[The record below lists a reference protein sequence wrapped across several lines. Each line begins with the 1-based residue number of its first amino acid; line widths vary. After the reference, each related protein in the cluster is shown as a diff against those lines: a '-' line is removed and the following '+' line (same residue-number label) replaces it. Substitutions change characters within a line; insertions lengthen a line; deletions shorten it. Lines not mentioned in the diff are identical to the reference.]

1 MRTCPDKCI
10 IKVELGNLNMPVYE
24 LISGTVYVEPLKI
37 YESVLLGDIE
47 SWFLFERINP
57 QVWKLDDVVAIEI
70 CVETFN
76 KNGLIDRNGVLLTRI
91 DDDTFS
97 VSQQQYRINKRG
109 SLFTW
114 YKIQKM
120 EISL

>member
-1 MRTCPDKCI
+1 
-10 IKVELGNLNMPVYE
+10 MPVYE

-70 CVETFN
+70 CV
-76 KNGLIDRNGVLLTRI
+76 
-91 DDDTFS
+91 
-97 VSQQQYRINKRG
+97 
-109 SLFTW
+109 
-114 YKIQKM
+114 
-120 EISL
+120 

>member
-47 SWFLFERINP
+47 YWFLFERINP

-70 CVETFN
+70 CV
-76 KNGLIDRNGVLLTRI
+76 
-91 DDDTFS
+91 
-97 VSQQQYRINKRG
+97 
-109 SLFTW
+109 
-114 YKIQKM
+114 
-120 EISL
+120 

>member
-1 MRTCPDKCI
+1 MLVD
-10 IKVELGNLNMPVYE
+10 E

-37 YESVLLGDIE
+37 YEPVLLGDIE

-97 VSQQQYRINKRG
+97 VSQQPI
-109 SLFTW
+109 
-114 YKIQKM
+114 
-120 EISL
+120 